1 LHYGN
6 AQSPIAHYADVTLL
20 SVARE
25 ARIEAIASRLAQLS
39 IVDALYV
46 IIALNNIETAKQNE
60 KRTWDALLPKM
71 Y

>member
-1 LHYGN
+1 
-6 AQSPIAHYADVTLL
+6 LL

-46 IIALNNIETAKQNE
+46 IFALNNIETAKQNE